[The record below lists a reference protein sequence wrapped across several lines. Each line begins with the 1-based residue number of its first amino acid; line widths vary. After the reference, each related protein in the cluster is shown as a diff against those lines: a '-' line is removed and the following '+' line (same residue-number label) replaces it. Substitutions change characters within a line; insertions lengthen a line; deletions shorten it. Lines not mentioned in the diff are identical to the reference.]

1 MLHLYSELEDFN
13 NTVIRITFAPDE
25 NRTVNDVNVPIA
37 IVNDSI
43 NEATEQVFISQLQLI
58 SSVNPGS
65 VDLTTRLATLC
76 RIIDDD
82 CKWNNVIVYP
92 LQVLCI
98 IVYSHQNWISAA
110 RLHIHGTHV

>member
-1 MLHLYSELEDFN
+1 MADFN

-25 NRTVNDVNVPIA
+25 DMNVNDVNVPI
-37 IVNDSI
+37 IVVNDSI
-43 NEATEQVFISQLQLI
+43 NEATEQVFISMLQLI
-58 SSVNPGS
+58 SSVNPDS

-92 LQVLCI
+92 L
-98 IVYSHQNWISAA
+98 
-110 RLHIHGTHV
+110 